1 MESTRRTMRPSR
13 ATANDPTTITPMPK
27 RPLRLDAP
35 APVAPSAIE
44 PTRTVGLHGP
54 NVTAEGQTVAMPRIG
69 DLFLGFKIVDKL
81 GEGGFGSV
89 FLAEQLGLAARPVA
103 LKFTSRPN
111 HEPERLASLQHTNIV
126 PVYSVH
132 TMPPIQ
138 VLCMPYLG
146 RQTLHDVLQLVTE
159 TKMLPATGAA
169 LLSTLDALK
178 PDTRKASKSKS
189 TDPSKGAESG
199 KHEVPRPQP
208 ARELLCRLSFPD
220 SVAWLF
226 TRLAE
231 ALAHAHDR
239 GILHL
244 DLKPSNVLITDDGVP
259 MILDFGLAH
268 DLRTGEYD
276 QTGGTLRYMAPE
288 QLEAYAA
295 RRAAAPDARMDLY
308 SLGVMFFEL
317 LTGQHPFE
325 RAMGPGHSMPAFLEA
340 RRGFAPRLRTLNP
353 KIEPAIEA
361 IVLKLL
367 EPDVERRYRSAEE
380 LLTDLT
386 LHRENRPLKFTRNP
400 SFVERLRKYRRRHPV
415 LAVLA
420 VAVALGL
427 TTFGAAG
434 AAIREARQRTGVE
447 ASLKA
452 NRLDGNLAG
461 LRIDLT
467 TLDRPK
473 TRAEALT
480 RSEAWFEHYGV
491 TADSKWR
498 EQLAVRR
505 LSGAER
511 DRLTHELGELA
522 LLGANA
528 ERMNANGKEDDAK
541 TAALQRALKWNRT
554 AQNCYEGYEVP
565 LAVREQRV
573 RLAADLGQPDL
584 ADELEVANCKKEGAL
599 EYYLRGWTLLADGKY
614 RAAAEALE
622 TLVDKDAGHAAGQ
635 FALGVAYQYL
645 GRYTEAAER
654 YQLAKAFSPSD
665 FRPAF
670 NRGTV
675 LGVMGKLKEAEKEF
689 AIAIDREPK
698 EPSSYYHRALVRHR
712 LGRFDEAAADATR
725 ALELGEPAFRTLHLR
740 ASILSGRKPDEA
752 ARDLAA
758 AAKLEPRDEAD
769 YVTRGL
775 SKLAKDPAGALA
787 DYAKAAELNP
797 RYLAAWQNQA
807 HVLAERLD
815 QPDRS
820 LDMLDRAVE
829 VNPGFAPALAGR
841 AVIHAR
847 LGKRDEA
854 LRSAEA
860 ALKQSDDSLVRFQVA
875 CTYALSAKANP
886 DDARAA
892 LDHLRKAL
900 RDGYADF
907 GNIAKDTD
915 LDGIRELKEFGT
927 IVDAAK
933 ELYAK

>member
-1 MESTRRTMRPSR
+1 MQPFRVGV
-13 ATANDPTTITPMPK
+13 NDPTAITPMPK
-27 RPLRLDAP
+27 KPLRLDAARHP
-35 APVAPSAIE
+35 ATAPSPAAGE
-44 PTRTVGLHGP
+44 PTRTVCLRGP
-54 NVTAEGQTVAMPRIG
+54 HVTADGQSVAMPRIG

-138 VLCMPYLG
+138 VLCMPYMG
-146 RQTLHDVLQLVTE
+146 RQTLHDVLQLVTDM
-159 TKMLPATGAA
+159 KMLPATGAG
-169 LLSTLDALK
+169 LLSTVNALK

-189 TDPSKGAESG
+189 RSGDAAKAAESG
-199 KHEVPRPQP
+199 RHEVPRPQP
-208 ARELLCRLSFPD
+208 VRELLGRLSFPD

-268 DLRTGEYD
+268 DLRSGEYD

-288 QLEAYAA
+288 QLAAYAA
-295 RRAAAPDARMDLY
+295 QRGAAPDARMDLY
-308 SLGVMFFEL
+308 SLGIMFFEL

-325 RAMGPGHSMPAFLEA
+325 RAMVAGLPMPEFLEA
-340 RRGFAPRLRTLNP
+340 RSGSAPRPRTLNP

-367 EPDVERRYRSAEE
+367 EPDVERRYRSATE

-400 SFVERLRKYRRRHPV
+400 SFAERLRKYRRRHPV
-415 LAVLA
+415 LAMMF
-420 VAVALGL
+420 VAAALGL

-452 NRLDGNLAG
+452 NRLGENIAG

-491 TADSKWR
+491 TTDSKWR
-498 EQLAVRR
+498 EQLGVRR
-505 LSGAER
+505 LSEAER
-511 DRLTHELGELA
+511 DRLAQELGELA
-522 LLGANA
+522 LLSANA
-528 ERMNANGKEDDAK
+528 ERMNANGKPDDAK
-541 TAALQRALKWNRT
+541 AAALQRALKWNRT

-573 RLAADLGQPDL
+573 RLAAELGQPEL
-584 ADELEVANCKKEGAL
+584 ADELDAANCRKEGTL

-614 RAAAEALE
+614 YDSAESLE
-622 TLVDKDAGHAAGQ
+622 TLVEKDAGHAAGQ

-654 YQLAKAFSPSD
+654 YQLAKALSPHD
-665 FRPAF
+665 FRPAY

-675 LGVMGKLKEAEKEF
+675 LIVMGRLKEAEREYSV
-689 AIAIDREPK
+689 AIDREPK
-698 EPSSYYHRALVRHR
+698 HPSAYYHRAIARHR
-712 LGRFDEAAADATR
+712 LGQYDDAAADATR
-725 ALELGEPAFRTLHLR
+725 ALELGEPAFRTFLLR
-740 ASILSGRKPDEA
+740 ASIRAGRKPDDA

-758 AAKLEPRDEAD
+758 AAKLEPHDEAD
-769 YVTRGL
+769 YVARGN
-775 SKLAKDPAGALA
+775 SKLPKDAAGALA

-797 RYLAAWQNQA
+797 RYLAAWQNQS
-807 HVLAERLD
+807 HVLAEYLD

-829 VNPGFAPALAGR
+829 VNPGFAPALVGR

-847 LGKRDEA
+847 LGKREEA
-854 LRSAEA
+854 LKAAEA

-875 CTYALSAKANP
+875 CAYALSAKANP
-886 DDARAA
+886 DDARPA

-900 RDGYADF
+900 RDGYSDF
-907 GNIAKDTD
+907 RNIAKDGD
-915 LDGIRELKEFGT
+915 LDGIRELKEFKT
-927 IVDAAK
+927 IVDSAK